1 MMVFKPTS
9 DKGRRV
15 PLAGRYREDSMF
27 KSVLSFGAVL
37 VLALTA
43 CLFVAPNVSAQSTA
57 SITGTVTDA
66 TGAVVPN
73 ATVTVRNEATGEERT
88 TQTDSAGLYVVPS
101 LAFGRYR
108 VEVKSP
114 GMQTTAVSNLPLQVG
129 TIARQ
134 DFSLKVAAT
143 TETIEITAAPP
154 VVESSTVSV
163 GSVVNQATVQDI
175 PLNGRHFIDLTLL
188 TAGTVTPPATGF
200 LTAPLR
206 GQGSFGFNSG
216 GAREDEVNY
225 MINGVNLSDPVQNQI
240 TFQPTINTVAEFK
253 LDNSTYSAEYGRNAG
268 SIVNIATRSGVNE
281 WHGDFY
287 EYLRNSY
294 FDARNFTNP
303 TSVHQAPFNR
313 NQFGADGGG
322 AIKKDKTFFFLSY
335 EGLRQLQSVP
345 VTSLV
350 LTDAQRS
357 QALATSDP
365 IVKSLLP
372 LIPEPNSG
380 TNQYTSG
387 ATANVNIDQGTANVS
402 HNFTDSNRL
411 NLYYAYQADLRG
423 EPPTTDANTLPA
435 YGDIRQGHR
444 QIFTLNDIE
453 VINPN
458 LVNEARLGYNR
469 IHIVFNANDTTNAAA
484 LGISN
489 GVTSSIGL
497 PQINIQGGQL
507 EFGGVNGFPQGRG
520 DYSAVASDTLS
531 WTHGKHNLKFGGEY
545 RRIDNNNFS
554 YTPGT
559 FTFASISAFIADQA
573 TGFTANPSNGASRI
587 YVNSLGGFALDQ
599 WKVTKTLMLDLGL
612 RYDWYGT
619 PSEAG
624 NRFVVFNPTNST
636 LQPVSQP
643 YQQSALNFQP
653 RVGFAWDPFAN
664 GKTVIRSAYAIMTD
678 QPITGI
684 VTALATNPPYA
695 FPVSF
700 APTSA
705 VPFVSLSNG
714 FTVAGGSVAPRSIAP
729 DYKDAYVQSYN
740 FNVQQELP
748 GGLGVMLGY
757 FGSKGTD
764 LNIIVNENQ
773 PINGAKPFPALSASS
788 PIFPGKALSNILEE
802 ESVAN
807 SNYNAL
813 WLTATKQLS
822 HGLQI
827 NGSYTW
833 SKSMDDNSRNNNG
846 TSTFLPQNSYD
857 IRNEWGP
864 SDYDVRHRFTID
876 PIYQLPFK
884 GNRFVE
890 GWQVSAIV
898 QLQTGNPLNFHTT
911 NASLTGLTTVRPS
924 VKGPVQTGFTPAT
937 NLSPTSVTYIQ
948 NPGVFYDQ
956 GSAFGNLGRNAITG
970 PGFSN
975 VDLALWKETK
985 ITERLT
991 WRIRADVFDL
1001 LNHANF
1007 YNPVLTVPSTQTFG
1021 APVPVSTLGLITSGT
1036 RFTAGDFGTSRQVQF
1051 STQFTF

>member
-1 MMVFKPTS
+1 MGFAPTS
-9 DKGRRV
+9 LSGRRV
-15 PLAGRYREDSMF
+15 SMAF
-27 KSVLSFGAVL
+27 CFRKGTMFAAASSFGTFLLLAAFLL
-37 VLALTA
+37 VTLNL
-43 CLFVAPNVSAQSTA
+43 SAQSTA
-57 SITGTVTDA
+57 SITGTVTDP

-73 ATVTVRNEATGEERT
+73 ATVTVRNLGTGEERT
-88 TQTDSAGLYVVPS
+88 TQTDSAGLYIVPS
-101 LAFGRYR
+101 LPVGRYR
-108 VEVKSP
+108 VEVKAN
-114 GMQTTAVSNLPLQVG
+114 GMQTTAATDLPLDVG
-129 TIARQ
+129 TTVRQ
-134 DFSLKVAAT
+134 DFSLKIAAT
-143 TETIEITAAPP
+143 SETIEITAAAP
-154 VVESSTVSV
+154 VVQSSTVSV
-163 GSVVNQATVQDI
+163 GSVVNQATVQEI

-188 TAGTVTPPATGF
+188 TAGTVTPPANGF

-240 TFQPTINTVAEFK
+240 TFQPTINTVSEFK

-268 SIVNIATRSGVNE
+268 SIVNIATRSGVNQ

-303 TSVHQAPFNR
+303 SPQHQAPFNR

-345 VTSLV
+345 VSSLV

-357 QALATSDP
+357 QALSTSDP
-365 IVKSLLP
+365 IVRNLLT

-380 TNQYTSG
+380 TNQYVSG

-423 EPPTTDANTLPA
+423 EPPTTDGNTLPG

-469 IHIVFNANDTTNAAA
+469 IHIVFNADDTTNAAA
-484 LGISN
+484 LGINN

-497 PQINIQGGQL
+497 PQISIQGGQL

-531 WTHGKHNLKFGGEY
+531 WTHGKHNFKFGGEY
-545 RRIDNNNFS
+545 RRIDNDNFS

-559 FTFASISAFIADQA
+559 FTFPSIAAFVADQA

-587 YVNSLGGFALDQ
+587 YVNSIGAFALDQ
-599 WKVTKTLMLDLGL
+599 WKITRTLMLDLGI

-624 NRFVVFNPTNST
+624 NRFVVFNPSNST
-636 LQPVSQP
+636 LQAVSQP

-700 APTSA
+700 APTA
-705 VPFVSLSNG
+705 ATPFVSLANG
-714 FTVAGGSVAPRSIAP
+714 FTVAGGSVAPRSITP
-729 DYKDAYVQSYN
+729 NYKDAYVQSYN
-740 FNVQQELP
+740 FNVQQLLP
-748 GGLGVMLGY
+748 GGIGVMVGY

-807 SNYNAL
+807 SNYNGL
-813 WLTATKQLS
+813 WISATKQLS

-833 SKSMDDNSRNNNG
+833 SKSMDDDSRNNNG
-846 TSTFLPQNSYD
+846 TSTFLPQNSYN
-857 IRNEWGP
+857 IRNEWAP
-864 SDYDVRHRFTID
+864 SDYDARQRFTLA
-876 PIYQLPFK
+876 PIYDLPFK
-884 GNRFVE
+884 GNRFKE
-890 GWQVSAIV
+890 GWQMSAIV

-924 VKGPVQTGFTPAT
+924 VTGPVETGFTPAT
-937 NLSPTSVTYIQ
+937 NLSPTSLTYIQ

-956 GSAFGNLGRNAITG
+956 GNAFGNLGRNAVTG

-975 VDLALWKETK
+975 VDFALWKDTK

-1007 YNPVLTVPSTQTFG
+1007 TNPVLTVPSTLTFG
-1021 APVPVSTLGLITSGT
+1021 APVPANNTLGLITSGT
-1036 RFTAGDFGTSRQVQF
+1036 RAPAGDFGTSRQVQF